1 MRVPSWSAETPSMP
15 LCDPPVEEAR
25 TWQNVSLPP
34 RRLVDFC
41 SIIKPFIHAISQ
53 PCPLQGGARV
63 RACVWRV
70 RGGAWGV
77 GCWRRP
83 CGLGSRAPTWPS
95 RLPGALFMLFAA
107 CRFWFCSERGATSV
121 FCVSLLSVG
130 RFPSVPSCRLQ
141 RFSLRSLGRRV
152 RPPSRKR
159 NRVLCRVPDDDS
171 VELRQQFPP
180 LLLDSES

>member
-1 MRVPSWSAETPSMP
+1 MRGRPGHGKTSPFLPEDWSTSAASYH
-15 LCDPPVEEAR
+15 
-25 TWQNVSLPP
+25 
-34 RRLVDFC
+34 
-41 SIIKPFIHAISQ
+41 KPFIHAISQ
-53 PCPLQGGARV
+53 PCPLQGWVRL
-63 RACVWRV
+63 RACAWRV

-77 GCWRRP
+77 GRWRRP

-107 CRFWFCSERGATSV
+107 CRFWFCSVRGATSV

-130 RFPSVPSCRLQ
+130 RFPNVLSCRLH